1 MKVVIQKVKNAS
13 VDVEGKEYASI
24 REGFVLLVGFE
35 EGDSFE
41 DVEKAADKISKMRLF
56 EDEDGKMNHSL
67 SDVNG
72 EVLSISQFTLAA
84 DVRKGNRPSFTDAM
98 DAKIADE
105 YFNQF
110 NRLLEGKGLAV
121 QTGVF
126 QTHMNVHLN
135 NDGPV
140 TILLKVKDGKVIKI

>member
-72 EVLSISQFTLAA
+72 EILSISQFTLAA

-110 NRLLEGKGLAV
+110 NRLLEEKGLAV